1 MTIFIYNCFNWV
13 GYHYVNY
20 FLDKGMVVK
29 GVDKIDSDKKE
40 NLYML
45 VGRNSAFELVESY
58 EEKKNKNSRVLIIG
72 ETNDDI
78 KAERIIQIK
87 TNEMR
92 NKLEDAIVV
101 NAPILFGEWMDM
113 TEEGISIR
121 NRFVR
126 FNSEDFLKDAV
137 YITDFVK
144 ETYPLIMSTNN
155 PSEITVYSKKIFLNE
170 AVKLE
175 NSIYIHDYIPIEK
188 KIRKVLAHY
197 KRFKDLY

>member
-1 MTIFIYNCFNWV
+1 MTILIYNCFNWV

-92 NKLEDAIVV
+92 NKLEDAIVI

-126 FNSEDFLKDAV
+126 FNSEDFLMDAV

-144 ETYPLIMSTNN
+144 ETYPLIMSTNI

-175 NSIYIHDYIPIEK
+175 NSIYIRDYIPIEK
-188 KIRKVLAHY
+188 NIKKVLAHY